1 MGFGAEPLPDN
12 YTHVQTNWPVNAFAE
27 SQLGDIEKALTLV
40 AERTGAQPED
50 LRFVYGFDS

>member
-1 MGFGAEPLPDN
+1 MYAHGWNKPMYRLR
-12 YTHVQTNWPVNAFAE
+12 NWYRGSVNAFKE
-27 SQLGDIEKALTLV
+27 SGIGNIEKALTLV